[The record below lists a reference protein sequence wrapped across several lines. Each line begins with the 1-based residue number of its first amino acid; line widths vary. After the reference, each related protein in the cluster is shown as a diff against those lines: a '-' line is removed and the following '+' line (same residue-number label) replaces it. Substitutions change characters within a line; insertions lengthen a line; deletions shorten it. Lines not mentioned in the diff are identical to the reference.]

1 MSVDAV
7 GKKKA
12 TLLLV
17 EDEEKL
23 AKILADYLRFNGYE
37 IIYALDG
44 YRGMELFYDKCMKL
58 I

>member
-44 YRGMELFYDKCMKL
+44 YR
-58 I
+58 